1 MWQVSK
7 GGGRSPHSRK
17 GEPNAE
23 ILLKPFWPVSSSA
36 LGFHLVEVS
45 HRVPVL
51 PSSSACKSAVP

>member
-23 ILLKPFWPVSSSA
+23 ILLKPLWPVFSSA
-36 LGFHLVEVS
+36 MGFHLVEVS
-45 HRVPVL
+45 QPLL
-51 PSSSACKSAVP
+51 PSSLACKIAVP